1 MTSTMTSP
9 INATRRLTVPN
20 PASAPRGPRTVT
32 VGGVVRVVGLALW
45 LIITLFPLYW
55 IALTSFK
62 APGTINRY
70 PIEYWPSE
78 PSLANYVSLFQDSA
92 FGVFLGNSALVA
104 LTAGAVATLIA
115 LLSAYVIARF
125 EFRGKGAVLIAFL
138 LTQMIPAFI
147 ALGPL
152 YSMMS
157 SLGLLDNKF
166 GLLLVY
172 VAMCIPFSTIM
183 LRGFFENV
191 PDALEEAAMVDGC
204 SRLGALFRVLVPVMM
219 PGIIAAFIFN
229 FVNCWNELF
238 LSVIL
243 INSDANKTIP
253 AALNG
258 FISTF
263 NIDWG
268 PMAAA
273 AVLTVL
279 PTMVLF
285 ALGAGVAIYEGIE
298 KILNPHALRHA

>member
-1 MTSTMTSP
+1 
-9 INATRRLTVPN
+9 
-20 PASAPRGPRTVT
+20 
-32 VGGVVRVVGLALW
+32 
-45 LIITLFPLYW
+45 YW

-62 APGTINRY
+62 SPGTINSF

-78 PSLANYVSLFQDSA
+78 PSLDNYVSLFEQSS

-104 LTAGAVATLIA
+104 TIAGAVATLIA

-125 EFRGKGAVLIAFL
+125 EFRGKGTVLVAFL

-152 YSMMS
+152 YSMMTD
-157 SLGLLDNKF
+157 LGLVDTKP
-166 GLLLVY
+166 GLILVY
-172 VAMCIPFSTIM
+172 IAVCIPFSTVM

-191 PDALEEAAMVDGC
+191 PDALEEAAMIDGC
-204 SRLGALFRVLVPVMM
+204 SRFGALFRVLVPVMT

-238 LSVIL
+238 LSVVL
-243 INSDANKTIP
+243 MNTDENRTVPS
-253 AALNG
+253 ALNG

-268 PMAAA
+268 SMSAA
-273 AVLTVL
+273 AVLTIL
-279 PTMVLF
+279 PTMAMF
-285 ALGAGVAIYEGIE
+285 ALASRWIVQGLTAGAVKE
-298 KILNPHALRHA
+298 

>member
-1 MTSTMTSP
+1 MSATMTVTTADAP
-9 INATRRLTVPN
+9 KATPR
-20 PASAPRGPRTVT
+20 APRRITA
-32 VGGVVRVVGLALW
+32 GGVIRFVGLGIW
-45 LIITLFPLYW
+45 LIVTLFPLYW

-62 APGTINRY
+62 SPGTINSF
-70 PIEYWPSE
+70 PLEYWPSE
-78 PSLANYVSLFQDSA
+78 PSLQNYSSLFETSS
-92 FGVFLGNSALVA
+92 FGVFLVNSAVVA

-115 LLSAYVIARF
+115 LLSAYVLARF
-125 EFRGKGAVLIAFL
+125 EFRGKGPVLIAFL

-157 SLGLLDNKF
+157 DLGLVDTKP
-166 GLLLVY
+166 GLILVY
-172 VAMCIPFSTIM
+172 IAVCIPFSTVM

-191 PDALEEAAMVDGC
+191 PDALEEAAMIDGC
-204 SRLGALFRVLVPVMM
+204 SRLGALFRVLVPVMT

-238 LSVIL
+238 LSVVL
-243 INSDANKTIP
+243 MQSTENRTVP

-268 PMAAA
+268 SMSAA
-273 AVLTVL
+273 AVLTIL
-279 PTMVLF
+279 PTMVMF
-285 ALGAGVAIYEGIE
+285 ALASRWIVQGLTSGAVKE
-298 KILNPHALRHA
+298 